1 MMISPTGSK
10 SEEQRMKRTITIL
23 VLGLF
28 TLSACVFF
36 GPPTPTVQTFNDI
49 QTAYIQTLTARP
61 GFSQSTPTLTLATSS
76 PVPTSATVWFP
87 PSATVWFPPSA
98 TPIPSTAI
106 PIPPTATFIPPTNV
120 VTQTPVVV
128 PAALTPEQ
136 FIRFYYNQINLR
148 NYSVTWSLLSA
159 NFQNSVNGP
168 LQGGYQGYINFW
180 DTVNRVDVS
189 SVSVL
194 SQSYQY
200 SDVRVN
206 ARYIYFSGSAT
217 TSNQI
222 FHLIFDVSRNTWLF
236 D

>member
-1 MMISPTGSK
+1 
-10 SEEQRMKRTITIL
+10 
-23 VLGLF
+23 
-28 TLSACVFF
+28 
-36 GPPTPTVQTFNDI
+36 
-49 QTAYIQTLTARP
+49 
-61 GFSQSTPTLTLATSS
+61 
-76 PVPTSATVWFP
+76 
-87 PSATVWFPPSA
+87 
-98 TPIPSTAI
+98 
-106 PIPPTATFIPPTNV
+106 V

-180 DTVNRVDVS
+180 DTVDRVDVL